1 MTVLVLSEDRD
12 PTTDAVVDELNR
24 RGVPLLRCD
33 LGWFPQR
40 LALDAELDDAGWSG
54 TLRTPH
60 REVTLSGLGS
70 VWYRSPTAFAFPDEL
85 SAAERLHA
93 AYEAKFGVGG
103 VLWSLPLLWVNH
115 PARQAD
121 LYKPTQLAV
130 ARSCGLAVPE
140 TLVTN
145 RPEAVRRFA
154 ASVDGPIVI
163 KPMGFA
169 SINEEGTRKPIYTHV
184 LSADELADLRGVD
197 VTAHLF
203 QRFIADKACEVRLTV
218 VGHRLFA
225 AAIHAAS
232 DAARVDFRADYDALT
247 YRIIDTP
254 PAVAAGVRAFMDHFG
269 LVYGAFDFAVDAA
282 ETWWT
287 LECNPS
293 GQYGFI
299 EDPTGLPITSALA
312 DLLEKGTS

>member
-12 PTTDAVVDELNR
+12 PTTDAVVDALNR
-24 RGVPLLRCD
+24 RGVSLLRCD
-33 LGWFPQR
+33 LGWFPKR
-40 LALDAELDDAGWSG
+40 LTLDAELRGEGWSG
-54 TLRTPH
+54 TLRTEH
-60 REVTLSGLGS
+60 REVPLLGLRS

-93 AYEAKFGVGG
+93 AYEAKFGLGG

-121 LYKPTQLAV
+121 LYKPAQLAV
-130 ARSCGLAVPE
+130 AASCGLAVPE

-154 ASVDGPIVI
+154 ARVAGPIVV

-184 LSADELADLRGVD
+184 LATEELADLRGVE
-197 VTAHLF
+197 VTAHLL
-203 QRFIADKACEVRLTV
+203 QRFVADKAYEVRLTV
-218 VGHRLFA
+218 VGPHLFA

-232 DAARVDFRADYDALT
+232 DAARIDFRADYDALT
-247 YRIIDTP
+247 VRIVDTP
-254 PAVAAGVRAFMDHFG
+254 PPVAAAVRAFMAHFG

-282 ETWWT
+282 GTWWT
-287 LECNPS
+287 LECNPG

-299 EDPTGLPITSALA
+299 EDATGLPITAALA
-312 DLLEKGTS
+312 DLLEKGI